1 MSENPVSTLEKP
13 VENPDRWR
21 NLVIVL
27 TVMTTVFAAVLAA
40 LQADASIR
48 SNIANR
54 DSQFYAIAASGE
66 LIRSGLSS
74 NYEFVVYGHILRDL
88 QEATVFQLTA
98 LEQQGR
104 GEADLAK
111 STLVLAGAAQARAN
125 TGNKFSVFNND
136 PRYAPK
142 TDDELPKLDAYLK
155 DSQAKA
161 NELVANQ
168 NRAADDYKLWNNKS
182 DAYVTILTVL
192 AVAFFM
198 FGVAQAV
205 KVTHMRLVFT
215 IFGSLVILV
224 CGAWTFLILIS

>member
-1 MSENPVSTLEKP
+1 MSENTASTLEKP
-13 VENPDRWR
+13 IENPDRWR

-27 TVMTTVFAAVLAA
+27 TILTTVFAAVLAA

-48 SNIANR
+48 SGIANR

-74 NYEFVVYGHILRDL
+74 NYEFTVYGQVLRNL

-104 GEADLAK
+104 GEQDLAK
-111 STLVLAGAAQARAN
+111 STLAQADAAQSRAN
-125 TGNKFSVFNND
+125 TGNKFSVFNTD

-142 TDDELPKLDAYLK
+142 AEGEMPKMDAYLK

-161 NELVANQ
+161 NELVASQNQ
-168 NRAADDYKLWNNKS
+168 AADDYKFWNNKS

-198 FGVAQAV
+198 FGIGQAV
-205 KVTHMRLVFT
+205 KVTHMRLVFV
-215 IFGSLVILV
+215 IFGSLVILL
-224 CGAWTFLILIS
+224 CGAWTFLTLIG

>member
-1 MSENPVSTLEKP
+1 MSENSIPALEKP

-27 TVMTTVFAAVLAA
+27 TILTTVFAAVLAA

-48 SNIANR
+48 SSIANR

-66 LIRSGLSS
+66 LHRSGLSS
-74 NYEFVVYGHILRDL
+74 NYEFTVYGQVLRDL

-104 GEADLAK
+104 SEADLSK
-111 STLVLAGAAQARAN
+111 STLVQADAAQARAN
-125 TGNKFSVFNND
+125 TGNKFSVFNTD

-142 TDDELPKLDAYLK
+142 ADGEAPQLEAYLN
-155 DSQAKA
+155 DAEAKA
-161 NELVANQ
+161 KELVASQNQ
-168 NRAADDYKLWNNKS
+168 AADDYKLWNTKS

-198 FGVAQAV
+198 FGIGQAV
-205 KVTHMRLVFT
+205 KVIHMRLVFV
-215 IFGSLVILV
+215 IFGGLIVSL
-224 CGAWTFLILIS
+224 CAAWTLFVLIG

>member
-1 MSENPVSTLEKP
+1 MSENPAPVLEKP
-13 VENPDRWR
+13 AENPDRWR
-21 NLVIVL
+21 NLAIVL

-74 NYEFVVYGHILRDL
+74 NYEFTVYGQVLRDL

-98 LEQQGR
+98 LEQKGR
-104 GEADLAK
+104 DENDLAK
-111 STLVLAGAAQARAN
+111 STLMQADAAQARTN
-125 TGNKFSVFNND
+125 TGSKFSVFYTD

-142 TDDELPKLDAYLK
+142 ADGEPPQLEAYLK
-155 DSQAKA
+155 DSNTKA
-161 NELVANQ
+161 NELVTSQ
-168 NRAADDYKLWNNKS
+168 NRAADDYKVWNNKS

-198 FGVAQAV
+198 FGIGQAV
-205 KVTHMRLVFT
+205 KITHMRLVFV
-215 IFGSLVILV
+215 IFGSLVILL
-224 CGAWTFLILIS
+224 CGAWTFLVLIS

>member
-1 MSENPVSTLEKP
+1 MSENAVSIPEKP

-48 SNIANR
+48 SNMANR
-54 DSQFYAIAASGE
+54 DSQFYAVAASGE

-111 STLVLAGAAQARAN
+111 STLALAEAAQARAN
-125 TGNKFSVFNND
+125 TGNKFSVFNTD

-142 TDDELPKLDAYLK
+142 AEGELPQAEAYLK
-155 DSQAKA
+155 DTNAKA
-161 NELVANQ
+161 NELVSKQNQ
-168 NRAADDYKLWNNKS
+168 AADDYKLWNNKS

-205 KVTHMRLVFT
+205 KVTYMRLVFT
-215 IFGSLVILV
+215 VFGSLIILV
-224 CGAWTFLILIS
+224 CGAWTLLILIS

>member
-1 MSENPVSTLEKP
+1 MSENAVPAPKKP

-54 DSQFYAIAASGE
+54 DSQFYAIVASGE

-74 NYEFVVYGHILRDL
+74 NYEFTVFGQVLRDL
-88 QEATVFQLTA
+88 QVATVFQLTA

-104 GEADLAK
+104 GENDLAK
-111 STLVLAGAAQARAN
+111 STLIQADAAQARSN
-125 TGNKFSVFNND
+125 TGNKFSVFNTD

-142 TDDELPKLDAYLK
+142 AEGELPQLETYLK

-161 NELVANQ
+161 NELVASQNQ
-168 NRAADDYKLWNNKS
+168 AADDYKRWNNKS

-215 IFGSLVILV
+215 IFGSLIILV
-224 CGAWTFLILIS
+224 CSAWTLLVLVS

>member
-1 MSENPVSTLEKP
+1 MSENLVSMPEKP
-13 VENPDRWR
+13 AENPDRWR

-74 NYEFVVYGHILRDL
+74 NYEFTVFGQVLRDL

-104 GEADLAK
+104 GENDLAK
-111 STLVLAGAAQARAN
+111 STLVQADAAQARSK
-125 TGNKFSVFNND
+125 TGNNFSVFNTD

-142 TDDELPKLDAYLK
+142 AEGEPPQLEAYLK

-161 NELVANQ
+161 NQLVASQNQ
-168 NRAADDYKLWNNKS
+168 AADDYKRWNIKS

-215 IFGSLVILV
+215 IFGSLIILM
-224 CGAWTFLILIS
+224 CGAWTLLVLVS